1 MSAVR
6 QIGIKMVVDAQS
18 VTTEMPRVDRAFDSM
33 ASRAEQGAARTTRS
47 LAQVSMSMRDIV
59 QGAAGLHVV
68 GGALNK
74 ITEAIRALPRSAFNY
89 SKELEVSQVG
99 MAGILGSMTAMNGQ
113 QLQYN
118 QALKISSE
126 YIQKLND
133 DALRTAASSQEL
145 TGVFQALLA
154 PGVSAKMTLEEI
166 RQLTV
171 VGTNAVKSM
180 GLSGSQVVQELR
192 DLVAG
197 GITAAGSQL
206 ATALG
211 LKDSDIAA
219 AKASSEGLFKFLM
232 DRLQGFKASS
242 EAFGDTLQG
251 KLDQVKEGATRVAAQ
266 GFEPLITASKTA
278 LDEVSRMF
286 VTIEGSDVKLN
297 DGLVNS
303 IREVSEAAVRGMTVA
318 RDFSVAVW
326 ENRDAVMALGAAW
339 AAYKVGDIV
348 ASTVAVTAAKLEAT
362 QASRLLT
369 IQEAAES
376 AGNAQVVVSSKAK
389 IAAYLAELE
398 TNAARAQAEV
408 VNQTAQIATLRTT
421 QEAIVVARA
430 EVVAKMEATRATM
443 AQAEAQI
450 VAARAAGAQSMALAL
465 VREGTQALTAAQ
477 ARHAVLMT
485 ELATLGRQQA
495 GVQASITAATAA
507 QTVAQDAATASA
519 TKLVAAQGA
528 ASIAGRAL
536 GGVLTLMGGWVG
548 LVTTALTLGATA
560 WAVWG
565 NAGSSAEAKV
575 QGAVERSTPDIIA
588 DLDKQIAKLRE
599 RNSLVAAG
607 LGDIAKQG
615 GEAADRLG
623 KLQTQINNL
632 QAGKGLDGGAA
643 LPEEARSALLGTL
656 TRQYGELYG
665 RIQQVNQAQKGAD
678 ASTGQ
683 LTLTV
688 SGAEQAWRKSID
700 GVKTASAIQQDYN
713 DKLSASQKSFA
724 QFEKVAKASPNFD
737 PAKLKAAQAEQA
749 QAEKALADERD
760 KQIKSL
766 SAGSASARSHG
777 IDAEISA
784 TKHGYKLLAA
794 QTADSLAEVDSL
806 RKQGL
811 ISDSDALERRT
822 TLQLA
827 DIDAQRAALQSEMS
841 LLKGRKD
848 SVKKQADVI
857 GELAELEQKRA
868 NIEAAAARQQRELD
882 AEAAAE
888 MDRRVDGYRTAAN
901 QALENLRTAKLDQ
914 AEIGKTGAALGVLR
928 QARVEEMAV
937 ALERKAVTMDGI
949 DLSGQAS
956 KALRDEA
963 AAVRDLAKVQ
973 GYNESAKMVAEYTRS
988 VQEANDAVRLEMS
1001 LTSMSQRD
1009 RDIALE
1015 QYRIA
1020 IDLKQKLAEIDAK
1033 NPADKAGAAKLKAD
1047 ATAAAE
1053 QAQAAAANRVYV
1065 REWAQSV
1072 NQYDDVFRKGFAD
1085 MLNKGESEWK
1095 SFTTSLSTTFK
1106 TTVADQ
1112 LYKAFAQPI
1121 VVRVVGQLLGVTG
1134 SGAMATA
1141 GNAGANM
1148 GGASS
1153 ILNGG
1158 MNGSLMDWSTW
1169 GSKGSGWLMGQG
1181 MDLVT
1186 KGWET
1191 AGSSLMSLGQTV
1203 QGVDTWLKDIPGM
1216 SGGIGSAAGYL
1227 GSLVA
1232 LSKGQYGT
1240 AIGSAIGTAIM
1251 PGIGTMVGGFLGGL
1265 ANGIF
1270 GGSVEQT
1277 GSGIAGRLGGTVR
1290 SYADFEKDGGWFGSD
1305 RSWTEYAALAADD
1318 QLQAT
1323 FKTLQAGIGDQAKAL
1338 GQSSDAVKKYTREI
1352 RFSTQG
1358 LSGDQVAARLQE
1370 EMAAAGNAMA
1380 ALVLGTDKYTLAG
1393 ETASAT
1399 LQRMSTSLTVT
1410 NTSLDAMGGKLFEV
1424 GLAGAD
1430 MASKLVAN
1438 FGSVDAY
1445 ITASEAYYKTYYSQA
1460 ERANNS
1466 TAAMSKQLAELG
1478 LTLPGTQTEFRA
1490 LVSSLD
1496 LTTEHGRKAYAM
1508 LVQMAPQ
1515 FDETAK
1521 MLDELAKA
1529 AAADL
1534 IATYTR
1540 AAAVAPGMQIARDA
1554 MSGTTSQAQTLGG
1567 SMSSINKILG
1577 DANSGVL
1584 TWGGSTA
1591 TATTQLTSAQKAML
1605 GLSDSSKVTVGDL
1618 TATQRAVLGISTVSA
1633 TATTQLT
1640 AAQKALLGLSD
1651 TSKITVGD
1659 LTAAQKAVLG
1669 IGTVSA
1675 SSATQLTAA
1684 QQAVFGLR
1692 SEIFDLQAAASGTVL
1707 NIDGLAKAL
1716 QGVDTRTWTA
1726 TITSAFELIAKRV
1739 RDDLSSIA
1747 TERSAVREAA
1757 ISIIGPSVMTPA
1769 QIRAQIAKQT
1779 VSLPNQNGIAAA
1791 QVALAAA
1798 DKRVASAQTSL
1809 ATANSRTIDWE
1820 ASRRAQIAQAQAS
1833 ITNVV
1838 DVEWYK
1844 LQRPDVVNSV
1854 LGRDGKYQYHYD
1866 KFAKAEGRSA
1876 NQSDLN
1882 ARNLIKRLEA
1892 ELAAGVPASLRNQ
1905 ISSAQAEL
1913 AAAQAAQAAATDRA
1927 KNSQLDYVAAL
1938 QKYSLDSGKAVSNL
1952 SKLREETVAYYQS
1965 QAQLAQ
1971 AMQASA
1977 GGLRQTVADIRF
1989 GMMDSGAQF
1998 ANLQERFNV
2007 AYSMAMVTQGET
2019 LAGYG
2024 NEMNSLL
2031 NPLLQK
2037 AQEAGIGGAAY
2048 SSLVNTLLARA
2059 EAIAGRIEK
2068 DAPKNYQEES
2078 LGLLGQIDS
2087 TLAALE
2093 AGAKSSDQVLTEAI
2107 KAGTDVNRDG
2117 LRAVI
2122 AALQGRPVPA
2132 FALGGDHVGG
2142 WRLVGE
2148 RGPELEATGPA
2159 RYFTADQ
2166 TQRMLSGPPAMA
2178 GLDIAP
2184 LVRELQELRR
2194 IVEILSAD
2202 RRADGGAIAANTG
2215 RMLRLLDRLSVEGIP
2230 VRNAEGERFTVYME
2244 AV

>member
-47 LAQVSMSMRDIV
+47 LAQVSMSVRDII

-68 GGALNK
+68 GGALNA
-74 ITEAIRALPRSAFNY
+74 ITDAVRSLPRSAFNY
-89 SKELEVSQVG
+89 SKELEVNQVG

-118 QALKISSE
+118 QALQISRE

-180 GLSGSQVVQELR
+180 GLSGAQVVQELR

-197 GITAAGSQL
+197 GITTAGSQL

-266 GFEPLITASKTA
+266 GFEPLITASKIA
-278 LDEVSRMF
+278 LDEVSKMF

-408 VNQTAQIATLRTT
+408 VNQAAQIATLRTT
-421 QEAIVVARA
+421 EEAIVVARA
-430 EVVAKMEATRATM
+430 EVIAKMEATRATM

-623 KLQTQINNL
+623 QLQTQINNL

-713 DKLSASQKSFA
+713 DKLSASRKSFA
-724 QFEKVAKASPNFD
+724 EFEKIAKASPNFD

-766 SAGSASARSHG
+766 SAGSAAARSHG

-794 QTADSLAEVDSL
+794 QTADSLAEVESL

-848 SVKKQADVI
+848 SAKKQADVI

-901 QALENLRTAKLDQ
+901 QALENLRIAKLDQ
-914 AEIGKTGAALGVLR
+914 AEIGKTGEALGVLR

-963 AAVRDLAKVQ
+963 SAVRELANVQ
-973 GYNESAKMVAEYTRS
+973 GYNESARMVAEYSKS
-988 VQEANDAVRLEMS
+988 VREANDALQFELHLAPMS
-1001 LTSMSQRD
+1001 LRD
-1009 RDIALE
+1009 REVAIE

-1020 IDLKQKLAEIDAK
+1020 IDLKNKLADIDSR
-1033 NPADKAGAAKLKAD
+1033 NPADKEAADRLKEE
-1047 ATAAAE
+1047 ATAAAT
-1053 QAQAAAANRVYV
+1053 QAQATAASRVYV
-1065 REWAQSV
+1065 REWNQSV
-1072 NQYDDVFRKGFAD
+1072 TQIDDVFRKGFAD
-1085 MLNKGESEWK
+1085 MLNEGEGTWS
-1095 SFTTSLSTTFK
+1095 SFTKSLRTTFQ
-1106 TTVADQ
+1106 TAVADEI
-1112 LYKAFAQPI
+1112 YKTFAQPF
-1121 VVRVVGQLLGVTG
+1121 VVKIIGSVMGVGSGGSGGGFVDSLMGLITGSTSGSGSSSSQYSLAGSGGSGLGLKFNALGGVYDNSPSLSAYRNQVIDQPTFFAFAKGGVPNLGVG
-1134 SGAMATA
+1134 GEA
-1141 GNAGANM
+1141 GP
-1148 GGASS
+1148 
-1153 ILNGG
+1153 
-1158 MNGSLMDWSTW
+1158 
-1169 GSKGSGWLMGQG
+1169 
-1181 MDLVT
+1181 
-1186 KGWET
+1186 E
-1191 AGSSLMSLGQTV
+1191 
-1203 QGVDTWLKDIPGM
+1203 
-1216 SGGIGSAAGYL
+1216 
-1227 GSLVA
+1227 
-1232 LSKGQYGT
+1232 
-1240 AIGSAIGTAIM
+1240 AIM
-1251 PGIGTMVGGFLGGL
+1251 PLVNTSSGHLGVRAVGAGAMPQVIVNIYQG
-1265 ANGIF
+1265 AEE
-1270 GGSVEQT
+1270 SRVEQSVT
-1277 GSGIAGRLGGTVR
+1277 PGGDMQVDVFLRGIVR
-1290 SYADFEKDGGWFGSD
+1290 DEI
-1305 RSWTEYAALAADD
+1305 
-1318 QLQAT
+1318 AT
-1323 FKTLQAGIGDQAKAL
+1323 D
-1338 GQSSDAVKKYTREI
+1338 
-1352 RFSTQG
+1352 
-1358 LSGDQVAARLQE
+1358 
-1370 EMAAAGNAMA
+1370 
-1380 ALVLGTDKYTLAG
+1380 
-1393 ETASAT
+1393 
-1399 LQRMSTSLTVT
+1399 
-1410 NTSLDAMGGKLFEV
+1410 
-1424 GLAGAD
+1424 
-1430 MASKLVAN
+1430 
-1438 FGSVDAY
+1438 
-1445 ITASEAYYKTYYSQA
+1445 
-1460 ERANNS
+1460 
-1466 TAAMSKQLAELG
+1466 MSK
-1478 LTLPGTQTEFRA
+1478 
-1490 LVSSLD
+1490 
-1496 LTTEHGRKAYAM
+1496 
-1508 LVQMAPQ
+1508 
-1515 FDETAK
+1515 
-1521 MLDELAKA
+1521 
-1529 AAADL
+1529 
-1534 IATYTR
+1534 
-1540 AAAVAPGMQIARDA
+1540 
-1554 MSGTTSQAQTLGG
+1554 SGS
-1567 SMSSINKILG
+1567 KILG
-1577 DANSGVL
+1577 RV
-1584 TWGGSTA
+1584 GSHF
-1591 TATTQLTSAQKAML
+1591 
-1605 GLSDSSKVTVGDL
+1605 GLSRRVG
-1618 TATQRAVLGISTVSA
+1618 
-1633 TATTQLT
+1633 
-1640 AAQKALLGLSD
+1640 
-1651 TSKITVGD
+1651 
-1659 LTAAQKAVLG
+1659 
-1669 IGTVSA
+1669 
-1675 SSATQLTAA
+1675 
-1684 QQAVFGLR
+1684 
-1692 SEIFDLQAAASGTVL
+1692 
-1707 NIDGLAKAL
+1707 
-1716 QGVDTRTWTA
+1716 
-1726 TITSAFELIAKRV
+1726 
-1739 RDDLSSIA
+1739 
-1747 TERSAVREAA
+1747 
-1757 ISIIGPSVMTPA
+1757 
-1769 QIRAQIAKQT
+1769 
-1779 VSLPNQNGIAAA
+1779 
-1791 QVALAAA
+1791 
-1798 DKRVASAQTSL
+1798 
-1809 ATANSRTIDWE
+1809 
-1820 ASRRAQIAQAQAS
+1820 
-1833 ITNVV
+1833 
-1838 DVEWYK
+1838 
-1844 LQRPDVVNSV
+1844 
-1854 LGRDGKYQYHYD
+1854 
-1866 KFAKAEGRSA
+1866 
-1876 NQSDLN
+1876 
-1882 ARNLIKRLEA
+1882 
-1892 ELAAGVPASLRNQ
+1892 
-1905 ISSAQAEL
+1905 
-1913 AAAQAAQAAATDRA
+1913 
-1927 KNSQLDYVAAL
+1927 
-1938 QKYSLDSGKAVSNL
+1938 
-1952 SKLREETVAYYQS
+1952 
-1965 QAQLAQ
+1965 
-1971 AMQASA
+1971 
-1977 GGLRQTVADIRF
+1977 
-1989 GMMDSGAQF
+1989 
-1998 ANLQERFNV
+1998 
-2007 AYSMAMVTQGET
+2007 
-2019 LAGYG
+2019 
-2024 NEMNSLL
+2024 
-2031 NPLLQK
+2031 
-2037 AQEAGIGGAAY
+2037 
-2048 SSLVNTLLARA
+2048 
-2059 EAIAGRIEK
+2059 
-2068 DAPKNYQEES
+2068 
-2078 LGLLGQIDS
+2078 
-2087 TLAALE
+2087 
-2093 AGAKSSDQVLTEAI
+2093 
-2107 KAGTDVNRDG
+2107 
-2117 LRAVI
+2117 
-2122 AALQGRPVPA
+2122 
-2132 FALGGDHVGG
+2132 
-2142 WRLVGE
+2142 
-2148 RGPELEATGPA
+2148 
-2159 RYFTADQ
+2159 
-2166 TQRMLSGPPAMA
+2166 
-2178 GLDIAP
+2178 
-2184 LVRELQELRR
+2184 
-2194 IVEILSAD
+2194 
-2202 RRADGGAIAANTG
+2202 
-2215 RMLRLLDRLSVEGIP
+2215 
-2230 VRNAEGERFTVYME
+2230 
-2244 AV
+2244 